1 MSDFYLTLPSH
12 SSRTEFPNNTS
23 NSFKIRLPHPIHL
36 EGGGWKVG
44 LVAISLPDSKLL
56 APSFTLEDK
65 PLFKMTWKRMN
76 KTPKAV
82 EGSANCT
89 LDDVTTRLDSVDG
102 VSFIKS
108 VTGFFNYRRIMN
120 DGGPHL
126 GNKYEL
132 GGKRTYIKLRWEDNE
147 LITDNENTFKDG
159 TSPSFEINQYL
170 AHRMGWIKQR
180 KRDFSF
186 TLGPNLIQ
194 EFFTDEA
201 PDLKDGSLDPDVF
214 VRPNVPGFWGVQGEN
229 YIFSYHCNWRFVNLD
244 QAFRSVVG
252 SPSRSLFVYSD
263 VGGSGVVGNQV
274 TDLLR
279 EVNFK
284 REGKG
289 SQYFEPLHI
298 QYIPVRKETIDII
311 EMQVAKTTGELAGF
325 GDGNTIVT
333 LHFKKT

>member
-1 MSDFYLTLPSH
+1 M
-12 SSRTEFPNNTS
+12 
-23 NSFKIRLPHPIHL
+23 K
-36 EGGGWKVG
+36 
-44 LVAISLPDSKLL
+44 
-56 APSFTLEDK
+56 
-65 PLFKMTWKRMN
+65 WKRIHEVGGSG
-76 KTPKAV
+76 TV
-82 EGSANCT
+82 IEGYTNCH
-89 LDDVTTRLDSVDG
+89 LDDVTTGLESVDG
-102 VSFIKS
+102 VSFMKRA
-108 VTGFFNYRRIMN
+108 FNFLNDRRIMN

-126 GNKYEL
+126 GDKYTI
-132 GGKRTYIKLRWEDNE
+132 GGKRTYIKFVWKRNE
-147 LITDNENTFKDG
+147 LMTDDEDTFKDG

-180 KRDFSF
+180 KTDFSF

-194 EFFTDEA
+194 EFFTDEV

-214 VRPNVPGFWGVQGEN
+214 VRPNEPAFWGVQGEN

-252 SPSRSLFVYSD
+252 SPSRSLFVYSV

-298 QYIPVRKETIDII
+298 QYIPVRKDTIDII
-311 EMQVAKTTGELAGF
+311 ETQVAETTGELAGF
-325 GDGNTIVT
+325 GEGNTIVT
-333 LHFKKT
+333 LHYKKT